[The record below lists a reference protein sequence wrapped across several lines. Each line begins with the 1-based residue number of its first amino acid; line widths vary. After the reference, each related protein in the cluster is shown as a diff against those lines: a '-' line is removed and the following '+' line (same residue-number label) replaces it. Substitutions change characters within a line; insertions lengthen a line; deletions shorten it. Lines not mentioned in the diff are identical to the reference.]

1 MFENYKIHKNKTI
14 EQAMQSQK
22 KNSLKCLIVIG
33 NRDRFL
39 GTLSDG
45 DIRNAILKK
54 IKLSE
59 KIDKIFNRSPY
70 FFYEK
75 KFDLRDIKKTLLNQ
89 SYPYVPILNKKK
101 EIVKIIDL
109 NFFGKKDE
117 IKKINLPV
125 VIMAGG
131 YGTRLRPSTNI
142 LPKPLIPLQGKAI
155 IQHIIDEFKLYNIKK
170 FFISINYKSI
180 LVKTFFSHQKQSIN
194 LAYINE
200 RKPLGTAGSLSLLLK
215 KKINDVRV
223 INCDTIIKT
232 DFNQFLKFHKDFKN
246 DISLISAVNNLEIP
260 YGVCEIGK
268 NRILKKIE
276 EKPKFSFLAS
286 VGCYIINRKA
296 LRIIPK
302 NKYFDF
308 NELITKAIQKKL
320 KVGTYPIDKSDWID
334 VGSFEYINQLNNLG
348 TK

>member
-1 MFENYKIHKNKTI
+1 MFENYKVHKNKTI
-14 EQAMQSQK
+14 EQAMQIQK
-22 KNSLKCLIVIG
+22 KNSLKCLIVIDLK
-33 NRDRFL
+33 DRFL

-54 IKLSE
+54 IKISE
-59 KIDKIFNRSPY
+59 KIEKVFNKNPY

-75 KFDLRDIKKTLLNQ
+75 NYDLRIIKKSLLNQ

-101 EIVKIIDL
+101 KIINIIDL

-117 IKKINLPV
+117 IKKINIPV

-155 IQHIIDEFKLYNIKK
+155 IEHIIDEFKLYNIKK
-170 FFISINYKSI
+170 YFVSINYKSI
-180 LVKTFFSHQKQSIN
+180 LVKTFFSQLKHSVKISY
-194 LAYINE
+194 LNE
-200 RKPLGTAGSLSLLLK
+200 RKPLGTAGSLSFLLK
-215 KKINDVRV
+215 KKINEIIV

-232 DFNQFLKFHKDFKN
+232 DFNEFVKFHKLFKN
-246 DISLISAVNNLEIP
+246 DISVISAVSNLEIP

-268 NRILKKIE
+268 DRILKKIK

-286 VGCYIINRKA
+286 AGCYIINKKA

-302 NKYFDF
+302 NKRFDF

-320 KVGTYPIDKSDWID
+320 KVGTYPIDRSDWID
-334 VGSFEYINQLNNLG
+334 VGNFEYINQLNNIG
-348 TK
+348 AK